1 MTTNDATA
9 GVWAIEV
16 GDQFPNAR
24 VRGLDLSPTQ
34 PVWVPPN
41 VDFLVDDCEQ
51 GDWLDQDNDLVHF
64 RFMTIVLKD
73 VQAVLRHAYA

>member
-1 MTTNDATA
+1 MPGHI

-16 GDQFPNAR
+16 GDRFPSAR
-24 VRGLDLSPTQ
+24 VRGIDLSPSQ
-34 PVWVPPN
+34 PAWVPPN

-51 GDWLDQDNDLVHF
+51 GEWLDTDADFVHF

-73 VQAVLRHAYA
+73 VSNVLRRARE